1 MEEHS
6 TSNRLAVD
14 QPTRG
19 ADRNRSLADQAD
31 PATGEMLLPSLCD
44 GITLLDVEGG
54 RGVPILQSLVLDHL
68 LLHDGPA
75 FWVDANGHATTTTL
89 AQIAPSQR
97 LLNRIHVARGFTLK
111 STTAPSVSYQRLSR

>member
-1 MEEHS
+1 M
-6 TSNRLAVD
+6 
-14 QPTRG
+14 RG

-31 PATGEMLLPSLCD
+31 PATDEMLLPQLDD

-89 AQIAPSQR
+89 RPDLPQPA
-97 LLNRIHVARGFTLK
+97 VARTDSCRTWVHRLPTLRR
-111 STTAPSVSYQRLSR
+111 RL